1 VNDVRIQMKYIN
13 DTSTAAIFVE
23 PIHRFPSF

>member
-1 VNDVRIQMKYIN
+1 MYVYMKYIN
-13 DTSTAAIFVE
+13 DMSTAAIFVG